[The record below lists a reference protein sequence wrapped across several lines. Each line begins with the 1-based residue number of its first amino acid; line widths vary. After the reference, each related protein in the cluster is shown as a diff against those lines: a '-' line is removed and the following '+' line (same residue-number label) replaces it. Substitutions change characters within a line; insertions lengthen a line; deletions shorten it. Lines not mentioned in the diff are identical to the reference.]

1 MRLIKRNM
9 KNIMNKTAVA
19 LTIASVIFA
28 AGCGGGGRS
37 ADRSNQNGG
46 NTGMP
51 VTAPPWYPPT
61 LDQRVRTT
69 AVFDHVTYY
78 LPALESWY
86 LYDATA
92 GYTWISAIGSTPGLS
107 ASMTNPFSKVG
118 VMIIPTKTYQNPGT
132 VEFYI
137 DGQSVGTLDLSSPTP
152 FEGYKEDFVSYYEI
166 STGLSETPHT
176 VTLVVKSGTVAFDG
190 WRMEY
195 KNQVYHID
203 CGDANTLESD
213 TIEAAT
219 QVRDGLEAYAGR
231 AGAFPDP
238 DDFTELFSYMDNY
251 YDIFDQFPE
260 NPFTKDPMRNSS
272 VYSAGDYDYVYGSE
286 TEYTLSAYGGTG
298 TLITFTEDS
307 IETNILQMSLSAP
320 MNHFATTSAFI
331 VFEGETAYN
340 GSGDW
345 GGPNLSICCGMNG
358 IVSFPATGSFSIPI
372 RLKEGGNQIRLTLS
386 DPFGQK
392 VSLLRVITLDTTA
405 PDIILIDPFPP
416 VGPVGA
422 QIINVYDS
430 SAIVKAYVEPFSTAT
445 LNGDPMTVD
454 STGVFQ
460 IEMAL
465 EPGAN
470 IITIVAADRFNN
482 TNTKSWTIM
491 SHQ

>member
-1 MRLIKRNM
+1 MAA
-9 KNIMNKTAVA
+9 T
-19 LTIASVIFA
+19 LTIAALMFA

-37 ADRSNQNGG
+37 AERSSQTGG
-46 NTGMP
+46 NTGIP
-51 VTAPPWYPPT
+51 ITAPPWYPPT

-118 VMIIPTKTYQNPGT
+118 IMVIPTKTYQNPGT

-137 DGQSVGTLDLSSPTP
+137 DGQPVKTLDLSSPTP
-152 FEGYKEDFVSYYEI
+152 FPGYKDNFVSYFEI
-166 STGLSETPHT
+166 SSGLPETPHT
-176 VTLVVKSGTVAFDG
+176 VTMVITSGTVAFDG

-195 KNQVYHID
+195 RNQIYHID
-203 CGDANTLESD
+203 CGDANTLDSD

-219 QVRDGLEAYAGR
+219 KIRDGLEAYAGQ
-231 AGAFPDP
+231 AGAFPNP
-238 DDFTELFSYMDNY
+238 ADFSELFSYMDNY
-251 YDIFDQFPE
+251 YDIFDQYPK
-260 NPFTKDPMRNSS
+260 NPFTKDPMRNST

-286 TEYTLSAYGGTG
+286 TKYTLSAYGGTG

-307 IETNILQMSLSAP
+307 VKTKILEMSLSAP
-320 MNHFATTSAFI
+320 MNHFATTTATI
-331 VFEGETAYN
+331 IFEGETAYN

-358 IVSFPATGSFSIPI
+358 QVSFPATGSFSIPI
-372 RLKEGGNQIRLTLS
+372 RLKEGENNIRVTLS
-386 DPFGQK
+386 DPFGQR
-392 VSLLRVITLDTTA
+392 VSLLRVISLDTTA

-416 VGPVGA
+416 VGEVGA

-430 SAIVKAYVEPFSTAT
+430 STIVRAYVEPFSAAT
-445 LNGDPMTVD
+445 LNDIPMIVD
-454 STGVFQ
+454 STGVFE

-465 EPGAN
+465 DPGAN
-470 IITIVAADRFNN
+470 VITIVASDNFNN